1 MQILPLTNAN
11 TLFNLEQQ
19 NFSDYYSLENCE
31 QELSNEFKHYIV
43 AQDNGEIV
51 GYAGIM
57 LIQDQAELLRIAVNN
72 EHRKKGI
79 AKLLLNYLLD
89 YLKEK
94 NVLEIF
100 LEVNENNTTAINL
113 YKSFNF
119 VTIYTRKDYYGEG
132 NNALILKRSIC

>member
-19 NFSDYYSLENCE
+19 NFSDFYSLENCK
-31 QELSNEFKHYIV
+31 QELLNEFKHYVV
-43 AQDNGEIV
+43 AKDNDEVV

-72 EHRKKGI
+72 EHRNKGI
-79 AKLLLNYLLD
+79 AKLLLNYLIN